1 MAQLFKKII
10 KTTSFLLILILS
22 TGSVSAQK
30 SKKKSTKSTATKT
43 KTTTTSTTTSTKTT
57 TKVEKKTLETKLSEE
72 EQKKQDI
79 STGKKLASAIKSDT
93 QKSHSVSG
101 IILKR
106 YISSEEGKFGADIL
120 EITGD
125 ANIEL
130 TSINTILETY
140 IAETFEYSPE
150 DADTLASFIVS
161 FNTKNRN
168 NQDYLIKNFST
179 NVVLG
184 AKKEKIGLPAVA
196 TVESINGQSQVLIP
210 IERNILKKY
219 ALDVASLELLDQT
232 KSDLVLQKNGD
243 AQKAKFETFLNKK
256 ATSENEELNNRLMTA
271 NPAEIK
277 GITDRLALNKKREE
291 MRKANFTSE
300 KEYVAF
306 LDSKNKKE
314 TTTVSETTK
323 SNVSGTVVNSALPSG
338 PVVPSD
344 KFTTYIAG
352 GNHPGIN
359 AREFLFIPGSG
370 ILAIGYDASK
380 AEKKDLQLFMT
391 STGDYELK
399 RSSEGIKL
407 AAESPMVYSNGKVY
421 VIEMLK
427 KDAFIAQFNTEL
439 EFEMRSEATI
449 NEKSVIQVVGDE
461 VIVTA
466 IDKKG
471 TPDDTRIFKVKDL
484 SFVK

>member
-232 KSDLVLQKNGD
+232 KSDLVL
-243 AQKAKFETFLNKK
+243 
-256 ATSENEELNNRLMTA
+256 
-271 NPAEIK
+271 
-277 GITDRLALNKKREE
+277 
-291 MRKANFTSE
+291 
-300 KEYVAF
+300 
-306 LDSKNKKE
+306 
-314 TTTVSETTK
+314 
-323 SNVSGTVVNSALPSG
+323 
-338 PVVPSD
+338 
-344 KFTTYIAG
+344 
-352 GNHPGIN
+352 
-359 AREFLFIPGSG
+359 
-370 ILAIGYDASK
+370 
-380 AEKKDLQLFMT
+380 
-391 STGDYELK
+391 
-399 RSSEGIKL
+399 
-407 AAESPMVYSNGKVY
+407 
-421 VIEMLK
+421 
-427 KDAFIAQFNTEL
+427 
-439 EFEMRSEATI
+439 
-449 NEKSVIQVVGDE
+449 
-461 VIVTA
+461 
-466 IDKKG
+466 
-471 TPDDTRIFKVKDL
+471 
-484 SFVK
+484 